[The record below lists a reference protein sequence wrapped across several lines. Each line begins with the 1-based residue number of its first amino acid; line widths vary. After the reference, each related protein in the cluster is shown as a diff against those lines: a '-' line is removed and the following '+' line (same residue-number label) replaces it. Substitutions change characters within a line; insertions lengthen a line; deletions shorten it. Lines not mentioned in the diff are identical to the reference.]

1 MEIERVLVSVLEYF
15 NGFSNGSFE
24 SKPRYGLMERSEP
37 RFFVTKDSHQ
47 KHFKNRLQI
56 FLLKSFK
63 FLSETSKTY
72 DIDNIFVVSIGKEI
86 QYYKEKKFFNDIYE
100 SLEEFVGIFDDYL
113 VNIVNL
119 FYDNLKDNK
128 KKNFIEIDD
137 SKIFDKIS
145 KIYSFNYTKTYDK
158 YYKNSTWENLRHT
171 IRSEYLRTN
180 EVEFIHGSIVENWN
194 DNIFENLS
202 KNLEKLKIVLGVDDI
217 DKSLKTHKL
226 FQFTKYF
233 QKLHK
238 QTDYLFL
245 KDFQKTNNTKS
256 YTKYIFYFW
265 GHSLDYSDR
274 QYIREVFDLVEN
286 SEGSKIKIFYHS
298 ISAKGDQLKNLLG
311 IIKKEKIERFMKFNI
326 LEFIES
332 TPENLFKEL

>member
-1 MEIERVLVSVLEYF
+1 MLEYF
-15 NGFSNGSFE
+15 NGFNNGSFE

-37 RFFVTKDSHQ
+37 GFFVPKDLHQ

-72 DIDNIFVVSIGKEI
+72 DIDNIFVVSMGKEI

-100 SLEEFVGIFDDYL
+100 SLERFVGIFNDYL

-119 FYDNLKDNK
+119 FYDNLKDDK
-128 KKNFIEIDD
+128 KENFIKRDD
-137 SKIFDKIS
+137 SKIFDKVS
-145 KIYSFNYTKTYDK
+145 KIYSFNYTKTYDQ
-158 YYKNSTWENLRHT
+158 YYKNSTWENISHST
-171 IRSEYLRTN
+171 KSDYKRTN
-180 EVEFIHGSIVENWN
+180 EVEFIHGSIIENWD
-194 DNIFENLS
+194 DNIFENQK

-245 KDFQKTNNTKS
+245 KDFHKTNRFKA
-256 YTKYIFYFW
+256 KVGYIFYFG

-274 QYIREVFDLVEN
+274 QYIREVFDLVEG
-286 SEGSKIKIFYHS
+286 SDGSKIKIFYHS

-332 TPENLFKEL
+332 TPENLFNEL